1 MVKTVYITGY
11 KSFEL
16 NIYKDDAPEVYYLK
30 QFIAH
35 KLKHLLDEGLE
46 WVLIQGQMGIELWS
60 AEVVI
65 ELKKDF
71 PDIKLGIITPF
82 LGHTQRW
89 NDKNQAKYTN
99 IIQQA
104 DFTESI
110 HHTEYMGAYQFKQAD
125 QFMLDHTDYTIL
137 IYDDEQEGSP
147 KYFKRMLVDFMEKT
161 NYTCDIVTFD
171 ELTEFINDL
180 QWSQEQ
186 SFE

>member
-82 LGHTQRW
+82 IGHTQRW
-89 NDKNQAKYTN
+89 NDKNQAKYTKILYN
-99 IIQQA
+99 KPILLKAFITLSIWVPINLNKQINSCLIIPITL
-104 DFTESI
+104 F
-110 HHTEYMGAYQFKQAD
+110 
-125 QFMLDHTDYTIL
+125 
-137 IYDDEQEGSP
+137 
-147 KYFKRMLVDFMEKT
+147 
-161 NYTCDIVTFD
+161 
-171 ELTEFINDL
+171 
-180 QWSQEQ
+180 
-186 SFE
+186 

>member
-82 LGHTQRW
+82 IGHTQR
-89 NDKNQAKYTN
+89 
-99 IIQQA
+99 
-104 DFTESI
+104 
-110 HHTEYMGAYQFKQAD
+110 
-125 QFMLDHTDYTIL
+125 
-137 IYDDEQEGSP
+137 
-147 KYFKRMLVDFMEKT
+147 
-161 NYTCDIVTFD
+161 
-171 ELTEFINDL
+171 
-180 QWSQEQ
+180 
-186 SFE
+186 

>member
-71 PDIKLGIITPF
+71 PDIKLGI
-82 LGHTQRW
+82 
-89 NDKNQAKYTN
+89 
-99 IIQQA
+99 
-104 DFTESI
+104 
-110 HHTEYMGAYQFKQAD
+110 
-125 QFMLDHTDYTIL
+125 
-137 IYDDEQEGSP
+137 
-147 KYFKRMLVDFMEKT
+147 
-161 NYTCDIVTFD
+161 
-171 ELTEFINDL
+171 
-180 QWSQEQ
+180 
-186 SFE
+186 

>member
-1 MVKTVYITGY
+1 
-11 KSFEL
+11 
-16 NIYKDDAPEVYYLK
+16 
-30 QFIAH
+30 
-35 KLKHLLDEGLE
+35 
-46 WVLIQGQMGIELWS
+46 MGIELWS

-82 LGHTQRW
+82 IGHTQRW

-137 IYDDEQEGSP
+137 I
-147 KYFKRMLVDFMEKT
+147 
-161 NYTCDIVTFD
+161 
-171 ELTEFINDL
+171 
-180 QWSQEQ
+180 
-186 SFE
+186 